1 MYTSLEIKYERKE
14 TINTAVYLGEGNA
27 ALHVG

>member
-1 MYTSLEIKYERKE
+1 MYTSLEIKYEKKE
-14 TINTAVYLGEGNA
+14 TINTAVYFGEGYE